1 MKELPNSSRPLET
14 LHKDDL
20 YTPAEPTAEIQ
31 SWKETARVA
40 SLTNSPRCEP
50 SAPLDDARQ
59 SRPIQPPGRG
69 RVDAWAVPAP
79 ASWGRMRKPLR
90 KTDPKRRSERRRGR
104 STAALHG
111 LVAALLGSLSLYEP
125 KEERQEQVRGG
136 EMETAHLFVPP
147 VSNLAEQAGMVASGD
162 ANRFDPFHSGAVDH
176 QVVDPEITSPL
187 GPGAPGRLQ
196 SALIALRAFDNRIVE
211 PACQAAVEWPCGRR
225 IKVAHDDPSAT
236 RVCVEELF
244 ERKHLSAPQQEGR
257 EGPQR
262 VRRLEVHIDDVRRAA
277 QLRPFSWLQTHLPSR
292 AIRQRN
298 SREGRGAPE
307 GNAHPLKCVR
317 RRRLERTEW
326 KFSGDRFRRLRAQL
340 LCRED
345 VDLIAANQVDE
356 GLRIRATPTEVSRK
370 SPNRPAQRAS
380 RVGSPTAQSLASSMP
395 CPLSRPGRPLELI
408 GKSKSVI
415 SNFRPSTALCG
426 SATG

>member
-1 MKELPNSSRPLET
+1 MKRSTRTTSTPRLNRPRRSRAGKRPHGSRRSPTPRAASRAPRSTMLGSLDRSSPPAAAAWTRGPFRRPRVGAGCAN
-14 LHKDDL
+14 
-20 YTPAEPTAEIQ
+20 PF
-31 SWKETARVA
+31 ARRIRNDV
-40 SLTNSPRCEP
+40 P
-50 SAPLDDARQ
+50 SAV
-59 SRPIQPPGRG
+59 G
-69 RVDAWAVPAP
+69 
-79 ASWGRMRKPLR
+79 
-90 KTDPKRRSERRRGR
+90 GR

-317 RRRLERTEW
+317 RRRLEPTEW

-345 VDLIAANQVDE
+345 VDLIVANQVDE

-415 SNFRPSTALCG
+415 SN
-426 SATG
+426 